1 MISLSDAARK
11 ELDAFFSGNP
21 DAKKIRPRF
30 SRSRRMLWSDAVHGS
45 R

>member
-21 DAKKIRPRF
+21 DAKKSVRVFPAPGGC
-30 SRSRRMLWSDAVHGS
+30 WSDAVHGS